1 MKNRKLFVAGAAIV
15 AVLGLT
21 CTRGLAKDATSILN
35 QLSTVST
42 LASTVPANGDI
53 NPYGVAEVKRTVG
66 NLVAGHFLISNFNAF
81 TNLQGTGTT
90 IVDVGPE
97 GGTSLFAQIDPNNLP
112 GACPGGVGLSTA
124 LVVLRSGWVIVGS
137 LPTTDG
143 SSATIGAGCLIVLDS
158 TGTPVETFFGSL
170 IRGPW
175 DMTATEDDY
184 GAKIFFTNVLN
195 GTVEA
200 GGSVVNYGTVVRMNL
215 RIPSQTKPW
224 IESMTVVAAGFPE
237 RTDPAALVIGPTGVG
252 LSPGCDGRDG
262 DDCEDWRR
270 EDARALYVADS
281 LNNRIAVIPHALT
294 RTTSGGVGFTFSSG
308 GALND
313 PLGLIVTHVGHILT
327 VNGSDGNIIEI
338 GPHGKQIAT
347 KLIDNTG
354 TPPGAGTLFGLA
366 FDPNLGVVFVDDG
379 SNTLNLLH

>member
-1 MKNRKLFVAGAAIV
+1 VKNLTLFVAGAAIV

-21 CTRGLAKDATSILN
+21 GTRGFANGGTSILN

-53 NPYGVAEVKRTVG
+53 NPYGVAKVKRTTG
-66 NLVAGHFLISNFNAF
+66 NLVAGHFLVSNFNAS

-90 IVDVGPE
+90 IVDVGPD
-97 GGTSLFAQIDPNNLP
+97 GSTSLFAQINASPLP
-112 GACPGGVGLSTA
+112 GACPGGVGLTTA

-143 SSATIGAGCLIVLDS
+143 TAATIGAGCLIVLNS

-175 DMTATEDDY
+175 DMTATEDDHE
-184 GAKIFFTNVLN
+184 AKVFFSNVLN
-195 GTVEA
+195 GTVAA
-200 GGSVVNYGTVVRMNL
+200 GGSVVNYGTVVRLNL
-215 RIPSQTKPW
+215 RISSQTNPW
-224 IESMTVVAAGFPE
+224 IESMTVVASGFPE

-252 LSPGCDGRDG
+252 LSPGCDASDG
-262 DDCEDWRR
+262 DDCEDWGR
-270 EDARALYVADS
+270 EEARVLYVADS
-281 LNNRIAVIPHALT
+281 LNNRIAAIPNALT
-294 RTTSGGVGFTFSSG
+294 RTTSGGVGYTLSSA

-313 PLGLIVTHVGHILT
+313 PLGLIVAHNGHILT
-327 VNGSDGNIIEI
+327 VNGNDGNIIEI
-338 GPHGKQIAT
+338 DPYGTQIAT

-366 FDPNLGVVFVDDG
+366 YDPSLGVVFVDDG